1 MNHRAIDVTP
11 SEPIAQTLLTALL
24 ALEDQFPIEVT
35 HDVLEK
41 AAWWG
46 ATVLAGNDTLNL
58 TRITDPDEMA
68 LKHFADSWSV
78 MGILRDIPEGASV
91 LDIGTGAGFP
101 GVPIAIARPDLK
113 VTYIDTMGKRLT
125 WIKAAYAALGWEVP
139 RTVHARAEVIGCDVK
154 WREQADVVVARAV
167 SALPRL
173 LEWCAPLVKV
183 DGIFIAMKGDTLEE
197 EGTAAR
203 QLGMKREQTISGTL
217 VGVEEIERNILVY
230 RKVMSTPGQF
240 PRAINEIKTK
250 PLR

>member
-24 ALEDQFPIEVT
+24 ALEDQYPIEVT

-113 VTYIDTMGKRLT
+113 VTYIDAMGKRLT
-125 WIKAAYAALGWEVP
+125 WIKAAYGALGWEVP

-183 DGIFIAMKGDTLEE
+183 GGIFIAMKGDTLEE

-217 VGVEEIERNILVY
+217 AGVEEIERNILVY
-230 RKVMSTPGQF
+230 RKIMSTPGQF